1 MKYIKIDEIRTI
13 SERYG
18 LSVKTVSVFDGGL
31 QASITFSNGEDDFK
45 FDKGRAGGWFSE
57 EFSKD
62 SRWGYTLAGSTGG
75 LHVNLDY
82 WQLLKSEDS
91 CGHFAT
97 IEEMLGAISSRYEL
111 DGAAIDVDLDRVLAL
126 GVFVEDI
133 EIEDIEGELAAT
145 FVVRSFDADS
155 NESVFRGH
163 EWIDLNDGLLSNKDS
178 SDLYRQIGGEPIDL
192 SDSALFAV
200 YALLNDHLSTDPIE
214 YDFLESYREAAVAE
228 LEDEDELEDDK
239 ENAPII

>member
-75 LHVNLDY
+75 LDVNLDY
-82 WQLLKSEDS
+82 WQLLKSEDP
-91 CGHFAT
+91 CGDFDT
-97 IEEMLGAISSRYEL
+97 IEEMLDAISSRYEL
-111 DGAAIDVDLDRVLAL
+111 DSPAIDVDLDRVLAL
-126 GVFVEDI
+126 GAFVEDI
-133 EIEDIEGELAAT
+133 EIADIDGELAAT
-145 FVVRSFDADS
+145 FFVRSFDSDS
-155 NESVFRGH
+155 NESVFRGR
-163 EWIDLNDGLLSNKDS
+163 EWIDLNDGLLSNQDS
-178 SDLYRQIGGEPIDL
+178 SDLYRQISGEPIDL
-192 SDSALFAV
+192 SDPALFAV
-200 YALLNDHLSTDPIE
+200 YAILNDHLSTDPIDD
-214 YDFLESYREAAVAE
+214 DFLESYRETVAAEVDD
-228 LEDEDELEDDK
+228 EDEDDN
-239 ENAPII
+239 ENALAI

>member
-62 SRWGYTLAGSTGG
+62 SRWGYTLAGSNGG
-75 LHVNLDY
+75 LNVNLQY
-82 WQLLKSEDS
+82 WHLLDS
-91 CGHFAT
+91 DSPQGDFDT
-97 IEEMLGAISSRYEL
+97 FEEMLDEISSRYEIERP
-111 DGAAIDVDLDRVLAL
+111 DIEEDLDRVLAL

-133 EIEDIEGELAAT
+133 EIEDIDGELAAT
-145 FVVRSFDADS
+145 FDVRSFDATS
-155 NESVFRGH
+155 NDIVFRGG

-178 SDLYRQIGGEPIDL
+178 SDLYRQIRGESTDL
-192 SDSALFAV
+192 SHPALLTV
-200 YALLNDHLSTDPIE
+200 YAILNDHFSTDPLDD
-214 YDFLESYREAAVAE
+214 DFLESYREAVAVN
-228 LEDEDELEDDK
+228 LEDEN
-239 ENAPII
+239 EN